1 MRRQD
6 ASRRPFQAETSRG
19 TRLEMSNSLNL
30 NSAELEGAPVELAS
44 QVSAKTSSLLR
55 VLLIVVEM
63 LVATLTTAG
72 NSAPCSSQKILEF
85 EIAYLHFPL
94 HSQDSTKHGAIIS
107 W

>member
-1 MRRQD
+1 
-6 ASRRPFQAETSRG
+6 
-19 TRLEMSNSLNL
+19 MSNSLNL

-94 HSQDSTKHGAIIS
+94 HSQNSTKHGANILGHYSIHGQHGFGYTAIAS
-107 W
+107 SDVA

>member
-1 MRRQD
+1 
-6 ASRRPFQAETSRG
+6 
-19 TRLEMSNSLNL
+19 MSNSLNL

-44 QVSAKTSSLLR
+44 QVSAKTSSR